1 MAQDYRAEHRE
12 LLGAASGMQEVVET
26 LHAQTRWSHPWE
38 GEEGAGV
45 ELAIPK
51 GCGATHFQGQVFNFW
66 LLVEDLPRPRTDV
79 RPPRDGNTAGSRRRT
94 KRWEDTKKRQD
105 RRILTSK

>member
-1 MAQDYRAEHRE
+1 MAQGYRAEHRE

-51 GCGATHFQGQVFNFW
+51 GFGATHFQGQVFNFR

-105 RRILTSK
+105 RLILTSR

>member
-1 MAQDYRAEHRE
+1 MAQGYRAEHRE

-38 GEEGAGV
+38 GGEGAGV

-51 GCGATHFQGQVFNFW
+51 GCGATHSQGQVFNFR
-66 LLVEDLPRPRTDV
+66 LLAEDLPWPRTDV

-94 KRWEDTKKRQD
+94 KRWEDNKKKQD